1 MVTTTAK
8 PTIEYPS
15 EDGQPLAETAIH
27 INAIISLVVPL
38 KQHLQEREAIVLS
51 NQFVYYVENFPR
63 LRFAPD
69 VAVVFDVPPGD
80 RNNYKIWEEGQVPA
94 VIFEITSKST
104 QRQDQVEKKLIY
116 DGLGVQEY
124 WLFDP
129 HGEWIVEQL
138 RGYRWNQEEYIS
150 ITDGCSQV
158 LGLRLAIEGHLL
170 GLYRLDTGERLL
182 LPDEL
187 KVALAAAQEE
197 MEVERQRAEVERQR
211 ADAERQR
218 AEAAEA
224 ELAQLQERLA
234 ALGVDP
240 EDGG

>member
-1 MVTTTAK
+1 MVTTPVK
-8 PTIEYPS
+8 SPIEYPS

-27 INAIISLVVPL
+27 INAIASLVVSL
-38 KQHLQEREAIVLS
+38 QQNLQEREAIVLS

-80 RNNYKIWEEGQVPA
+80 RDNYKIWEEGQVPA

-116 DGLGVQEY
+116 EGLGVQEY

-129 HGEWIVEQL
+129 HGEWIEEQL
-138 RGYRWNQEEYIS
+138 RGYRWGEDGYIS
-150 ITDGCSQV
+150 ITDACSQV
-158 LGLRLAIEGHLL
+158 LGLRLAIEGRLL

-187 KVALAAAQEE
+187 KAALAIAEE
-197 MEVERQRAEVERQR
+197 QAK
-211 ADAERQR
+211 AERQR
-218 AEAAEA
+218 AEAERQRAEVAEA
-224 ELAQLQERLA
+224 ELAQLRERLA
-234 ALGVDP
+234 ALGIDS
-240 EDGG
+240 ED